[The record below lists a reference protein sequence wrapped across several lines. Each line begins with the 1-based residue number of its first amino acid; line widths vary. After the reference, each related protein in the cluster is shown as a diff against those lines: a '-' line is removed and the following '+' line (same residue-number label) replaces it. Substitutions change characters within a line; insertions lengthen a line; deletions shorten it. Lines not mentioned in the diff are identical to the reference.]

1 MSTLEYAGV
10 CLQARQVGGDYY
22 DFLDLGRERLGLVI
36 GDIAGKG
43 IAAPVC
49 EYQLI
54 CASPVQIQKRD
65 FKYHGMI
72 PHILWTCRQ
81 RLPSSN
87 QTTL

>member
-1 MSTLEYAGV
+1 MDTLIRKPSSRSRYAWRISGALSRAKAGSV
-10 CLQARQVGGDYY
+10 SD
-22 DFLDLGRERLGLVI
+22 
-36 GDIAGKG
+36 AGKG